1 MKTFLLLG
9 AFLFSATAIA
19 GVSEDEAHSI
29 LDLKSRY
36 VKEIKSFTKDSES
49 TLNNQEGRTW
59 TSFTVLPDGGIRNIR
74 IESSTNPLLNQK
86 ALDIVSS
93 LPNMKMDFIKDSIR
107 VLLPVD
113 MYKKKDFYTRN
124 NLCFPIVRK
133 LETLYPAG
141 EFPGGND
148 AFACYLYDN
157 VKRSVLKHVK
167 NERYYINLDFR
178 IDKQGKATK
187 IKFITEMKNPEL
199 KSEIKRLIN
208 NMPAWENTDQLT
220 DENNRRIAMITL
232 GPDDKDLKKV
242 MLNSSY
248 ENYFELI
255 TPEYPGGLNALMNF
269 LMSETKYPK
278 EAYHKKIYG
287 KVISKIYL
295 DEEGRIIDKKVV
307 KEVHPLLDKEALRVI
322 SKLPQFSPA
331 TLDGKPVRFVLTLP
345 INFRFPAP

>member
-1 MKTFLLLG
+1 MKAFYLLA
-9 AFLFSATAIA
+9 AFLFSASAIA

-29 LDLKSRY
+29 LELKSRY
-36 VKEIKSFTKDSES
+36 MKEIRSFRKNSES
-49 TLNNQEGRTW
+49 TLNNEEGRTW
-59 TSFTVLPDGGIRNIR
+59 ASFTVFPDGGIRNIR
-74 IESSTNPLLNQK
+74 VESSTNPQLDQK

-93 LPNMKMDFIKDSIR
+93 LPVMKMDFITDSVRI
-107 VLLPVD
+107 LLPVD
-113 MYKKKDFYTRN
+113 LYKKKDFYTRN
-124 NLCFPIVRK
+124 NLCFPFIRR
-133 LETLYPAG
+133 LDTPYPTG

-178 IDKQGKATK
+178 IDKQGKPTK
-187 IKFITEMKNPEL
+187 IKFTTDMKNPEL

-208 NMPAWENTDQLT
+208 NMPAWENADQLT
-220 DENNRRIAMITL
+220 EENNRYIAKITL
-232 GPDDKDLKKV
+232 GPDDNDLQKV
-242 MLNSSY
+242 MLNSNY

-287 KVISKIYL
+287 KVIAKIYL
-295 DEEGRIIDKKVV
+295 DEEGRIIDKKVE
-307 KEVHPLLDKEALRVI
+307 KGIHPLLDQEALRVI

-331 TLDGKPVRFVLTLP
+331 TLDGIPVRFVLTLP